1 MDSRL
6 GSGYPWPILYDE
18 LKCSCCHLWFWAT
31 EGRDHFC
38 PRSRRRSQCCRAF
51 RLSIASWNTLHI
63 AIFTARLFY
72 FFTSYDKFAAGLSI
86 VLIGFEVEDGSLTP
100 RAHEISHSCFNITYV
115 VIVISLTIIVKDIEP
130 NILARLED
138 VVDDEAL
145 VKVRIEIILSRFSF
159 PQNGEFVMAEI
170 SLEGNLNVRVWFA
183 KDVQILEVS
192 AAQE

>member
-1 MDSRL
+1 M
-6 GSGYPWPILYDE
+6 
-18 LKCSCCHLWFWAT
+18 
-31 EGRDHFC
+31 
-38 PRSRRRSQCCRAF
+38 
-51 RLSIASWNTLHI
+51 
-63 AIFTARLFY
+63 
-72 FFTSYDKFAAGLSI
+72 SI

-170 SLEGNLNVRVWFA
+170 SLEGNLNVRV
-183 KDVQILEVS
+183 
-192 AAQE
+192 